1 MNQIYDVLVL
11 CGWFA
16 AFIYWLGS
24 FRAMVL
30 DLWRNRGGF
39 SGGGGF
45 TAGGGCVEAA
55 AVVVAAEAA
64 EEVAADVAMGAEPE
78 FPF

>member
-1 MNQIYDVLVL
+1 M
-11 CGWFA
+11 
-16 AFIYWLGS
+16 
-24 FRAMVL
+24 REP
-30 DLWRNRGGF
+30 
-39 SGGGGF
+39 
-45 TAGGGCVEAA
+45 TAHEESRSEAA